1 MSHVLRVGVADQIAY
16 FRAYNTDGS
25 AKTDLTSLTTG
36 LTLSVF
42 RVGASSVSIASL
54 SNKAADNT
62 AHADGAIRNVGGNL
76 YTIDIPDA
84 ATATQVPSIVVRGS
98 YTGGVIEG
106 LEHPIV
112 AYDPS
117 LAYQQQLWAAATS
130 TVNLS
135 GTTIK
140 TATDVEADTLDIQS
154 RIPLTLDNGNM
165 RSSVQSMATNVL
177 TASALASDAVAEIQS
192 GLALES
198 TLTVIAGY
206 LDTEIAAIKAKTDN
220 LPSDPASASTLAA
233 SFVTVNT
240 KLDAIDD
247 YVDSE
252 VAAIKT
258 VTDRI
263 NGMLVLDGS
272 VYQYTAN
279 ALELGPSGSTSVSVY
294 PTQLQAEDR
303 NVEGPIKIYTGEY
316 GEQYFHALDA
326 NLDPIDL
333 TGITLELRFGDS
345 IQKNILYT
353 AKTSD
358 NTIVV
363 SNTNKVTFTK
373 SLNFTRFEMSTLR
386 FALRD
391 MDEGA
396 KVLLT
401 GPVKLSW
408 AP

>member
-1 MSHVLRVGVADQIAY
+1 VRKNVAGQVIA
-16 FRAYNTDGS
+16 AAMVSVDDGS
-25 AKTDLTSLTTG
+25 AFTG
-36 LTLSVF
+36 TVTVYITGDGGAQAIGT
-42 RVGASSVSIASL
+42 VGSGVCTHEGNGLHTYQPSQAETNYTHLAFTFVGS
-54 SNKAADNT
+54 
-62 AHADGAIRNVGGNL
+62 GAVPVTIQVYTNV
-76 YTIDIPDA
+76 D
-84 ATATQVPSIVVRGS
+84 
-98 YTGGVIEG
+98 
-106 LEHPIV
+106 
-112 AYDPS
+112 
-117 LAYQQQLWAAATS
+117 QQL
-130 TVNLS
+130 V
-135 GTTIK
+135 
-140 TATDVEADTLDIQS
+140 DIQS

>member
-1 MSHVLRVGVADQIAY
+1 MATQTVE
-16 FRAYNTDGS
+16 FRA
-25 AKTDLTSLTTG
+25 ATG
-36 LTLSVF
+36 LTITAKLFAAGSDTEVASV
-42 RVGASSVSIASL
+42 
-54 SNKAADNT
+54 
-62 AHADGAIRNVGGNL
+62 
-76 YTIDIPDA
+76 
-84 ATATQVPSIVVRGS
+84 TATEATNRKGT
-98 YTGGVIEG
+98 Y
-106 LEHPIV
+106 
-112 AYDPS
+112 
-117 LAYQQQLWAAATS
+117 AAAYTDVAAGEYQLIALNS
-130 TVNLS
+130 GIPVASWWVTLTLS
-135 GTTIK
+135 
-140 TATDVEADTLDIQS
+140 TATFQVYGKADTRDINTKALDIQS
-154 RIPLTLDNGNM
+154 RIPATLDGGNM
-165 RSSVQSMATNVL
+165 RSSVQSMAANVL
-177 TASALASDAVAEIQS
+177 TASALASDAVTEIQS

-316 GEQYFHALDA
+316 GEQYFHALDS